1 MLQMPAAATRYPCPL
16 LWRATLLTLGVSRG
30 SGSVEEFLTPYYI
43 GHHTPLG
50 NFVTAWA
57 MKDAVVE
64 WLGDE
69 PPAPYAKM

>member
-1 MLQMPAAATRYPCPL
+1 M
-16 LWRATLLTLGVSRG
+16 LTLGVPGG
-30 SGSVEEFLTPYYI
+30 SGSVEEFLAPFYI

>member
-1 MLQMPAAATRYPCPL
+1 MDTHHAHCCGVRL
-16 LWRATLLTLGVSRG
+16 LALLTLGVSRG
-30 SGSVEEFLTPYYI
+30 SGSVEEFLAPFYI

-57 MKDAVVE
+57 MKDALVE

>member
-1 MLQMPAAATRYPCPL
+1 MRL
-16 LWRATLLTLGVSRG
+16 LALLTLGVLRG
-30 SGSVEEFLTPYYI
+30 SGSVEEFLAPYYI

-69 PPAPYAKM
+69 PPAPYANLGPKL